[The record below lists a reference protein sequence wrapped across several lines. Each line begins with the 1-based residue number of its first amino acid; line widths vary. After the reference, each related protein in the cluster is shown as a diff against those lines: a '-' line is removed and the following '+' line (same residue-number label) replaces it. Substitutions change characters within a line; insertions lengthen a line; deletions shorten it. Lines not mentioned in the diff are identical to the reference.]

1 MAPETLNVFKSR
13 IMPYER
19 KNYDNMEKRPEYS
32 DLMVLKTL
40 SYLEPKMC
48 DLVPSEIKQLDSVK
62 CIKLNTKK

>member
-1 MAPETLNVFKSR
+1 MAPEPLNVFKSR
-13 IMPYER
+13 IMPYEL

-48 DLVPSEIKQLDSVK
+48 DLVPNEIKQLDSVK